1 MSIEW
6 STNNVR
12 KTFIDYFVSKEHKFV
27 PSSPVVIPS
36 DPTLLFANAGMN
48 QFKPIFLG
56 TVDPSSEMATYKR
69 VVNSQK
75 CIRAGGKHNDLDDVG
90 RDSYHHTMFEMLG
103 TWSFGDYFKKEC
115 IQWAW
120 ELLTEVYKLDKS
132 RMYATYFEGDEAM
145 GLAPDNEAKEFWEQY
160 LPANRIIPSNAK
172 DNFWEMGATGPC
184 GPCSEIHYDK
194 IGNGYGD
201 GKVNQDDPMV
211 IEIWNLVFIQ
221 FNREEDGSLKPL
233 PAKHIDTGM
242 GLERL
247 TAILQDKKANYD
259 IDIFQN
265 IFTTIQQETKA
276 PVYSFKYGA
285 DDADN
290 IDMAYRV
297 IADHIRTV
305 SFALSDGVQPSNIGR
320 GYVIRRI
327 IRRAVRIAYEKLN
340 AKVGFFSSLIHAV
353 VREMSTAFPE
363 LEKNPQVI
371 EKMILREEEQFTR
384 TLRSGLR
391 KFHQAIQGQGA
402 GYVIPGEICAKLY
415 HTHGFPFDL
424 TQKMAEERNMVVD
437 NDDFVAAMNKTKVND
452 KKQEKSQLALDV
464 DSIADLNEDNIEST
478 NDSAK
483 FSLDPIKATLKA
495 IWAGKQ
501 EQFLDFIDED
511 YFKDEENPKKIVGL
525 IFDSTNFY
533 AEQGGQV
540 FDTGRITTDS
550 TVFNVTD
557 VQIYGGFIVHY
568 GTLVQGRL
576 EIKDVAQLE
585 VDASRRSPIM
595 SNHTSTHMC
604 NFALKKVLGDHVNQ
618 QGSLVLPE
626 KFRFDFSHD
635 HPLKANELQ
644 ELDSVVSNLINENL
658 PVYYKDVPLDIATKI
673 NGVRQMFGEKY
684 PNPVR
689 VVSIGKD
696 VEELVANPSNP
707 EWEQYS
713 IEFCGG
719 THLSKTMDARS
730 FTIIKEDPLAKGVR
744 RLECLTGAEAVEA
757 IARAEAFEKDV
768 AVVDGL
774 SSPSAITQE
783 VAKLITTLNELVI
796 PYWRKVNFREY
807 LDNQRGK
814 AKKLATERESNLKKL
829 GQSIA
834 TQIIAE
840 LKNSPKPYLISKVE
854 EGFTPNLLKGIQ
866 TAVAKDVTET
876 ALLFVSFD
884 SETKKFSIVAI
895 LPKFWV
901 DKGQKANEWLSAAL
915 LPINGKSGGK
925 ADQAQGTF
933 DGEAD
938 VNAVLAAAEAF
949 ASSHFV

>member
-1 MSIEW
+1 MSEW
-6 STNNVR
+6 STNKVR
-12 KTFIDYFVSKEHKFV
+12 KTFIDYFISKEHKFV

-145 GLAPDNEAKEFWEQY
+145 GLAPDNDAKEYWEQY
-160 LPANRIIPSNAK
+160 LPSERIIPSNAK
-172 DNFWEMGATGPC
+172 DNFWEMGNTGPC

-201 GKVNQDDPMV
+201 GKVNKDDPMV

-233 PAKHIDTGM
+233 PSKHIDTGM

-265 IFTTIQQETKA
+265 IFATIQQETKA
-276 PVYSFKYGA
+276 PVYSFKYGG
-285 DDADN
+285 DDVNN

-297 IADHIRTV
+297 ISDHIRTI
-305 SFALSDGVQPSNIGR
+305 SFALSDGVQPSNVGR
-320 GYVIRRI
+320 GYVLRRI

-340 AKVGFFSSLIHAV
+340 AKVGLFSSLVHAV
-353 VREMSTAFPE
+353 VREMSEAFPE
-363 LEKNPQVI
+363 LLKNPKEV
-371 EKMILREEEQFTR
+371 EKLILQEEEQFTR

-391 KFHQAIQGQGA
+391 KFQQAIKGQSA
-402 GYVIPGEICAKLY
+402 GYVIPGQIAAKLY

-424 TQKMAEERNMVVD
+424 TQKMAEERGMVA
-437 NDDFVAAMNKTKVND
+437 NEEDFVTAMNETKVND

-464 DSIADLNEDNIEST
+464 DAIADLNEDNIEST
-478 NDSAK
+478 DDSAK
-483 FSLDPIKATLKA
+483 FSLAPIKATLKA
-495 IWAGKQ
+495 IWGGKQ
-501 EQFLDFIDED
+501 EQFLDFIDEG
-511 YFKDEENPKKIVGL
+511 YFKDEENPNKTVGL
-525 IFDSTNFY
+525 IFDLTNFY
-533 AEQGGQV
+533 AEQGGQI
-540 FDTGRITTDS
+540 FDTGKITTDS
-550 TVFNVTD
+550 VVFTVTD
-557 VQIYGGFIVHY
+557 VQVYGGYIVHY
-568 GTLVQGRL
+568 GSLSQGRL
-576 EIKDVAQLE
+576 EIKEVAQLE
-585 VDASRRSPIM
+585 VDNTRRSPIM

-604 NFALKKVLGDHVNQ
+604 NYALLKVLGDHVNQ

-626 KFRFDFSHD
+626 KFRFDFSHN
-635 HPLKANELQ
+635 HPLKANELKDI
-644 ELDSVVSNLINENL
+644 DSVVSNLINESL
-658 PVYYKDVPLDIATKI
+658 PVYYKDVPLEIATRI
-673 NGVRQMFGEKY
+673 VGVRQMFGEKY

-696 VEELVANPSNP
+696 VDELVANPTNP
-707 EWEQYS
+707 EWTQYS

-719 THLSKTMDARS
+719 THLSKTSDARS

-744 RLECLTGAEAVEA
+744 RLECLTGPEAAEAIE
-757 IARAEAFEKDV
+757 RAGAFEKEV
-768 AVVDGL
+768 AVVDTL
-774 SSPSAITQE
+774 TSPSAITAE
-783 VAKLITTLNELVI
+783 VAKLITQLNELVI
-796 PYWRKVNFREY
+796 PYWRKVTFREY

-814 AKKLATERESNLKKL
+814 AKKLATEREASLKKL
-829 GQSIA
+829 GQSISN
-834 TQIIAE
+834 QIIAE
-840 LKNSPKPYLISKVE
+840 LKGASKPYLISKID
-854 EGFTPNLLKGIQ
+854 EGFTPNLLKGVQ
-866 TAVAKDVTET
+866 TPILKDVPET

-884 SETKKFSIVAI
+884 SETKKFAIVSV
-895 LPKFWV
+895 LSKFWV

-933 DGEAD
+933 DADAD

-949 ASSHFV
+949 ASAHFTA